1 MFTVDYWLHHYEYA
15 MGHKP
20 KLDEDTSNVN
30 WTRHN
35 LTKILNGDMPYGMTG
50 TNGAWTH
57 YIYSLKGKKMK
68 NTILELLVMSSFV
81 YAELPR

>member
-30 WTRHN
+30 WTRNN

-50 TNGAWTH
+50 TNGA
-57 YIYSLKGKKMK
+57 
-68 NTILELLVMSSFV
+68 
-81 YAELPR
+81 